1 MVTAAVE
8 EMQDFE
14 SVVRVYRPRIFRY
27 ALASLRDRDAA
38 ESVTQDCFLK
48 AHRAWAGFR
57 GDATLQTWLMQIAVN
72 LVRDMGRNR
81 RLQFWKRSSV
91 GLDSASEWIPDGAV
105 SPVNSRR
112 VSKQA
117 GSHLGCGGRFVGAAA
132 EWVFLLRYDG
142 RHGPGRDRGG
152 DGYHPGGYQGTSVS
166 GGTGSAREIEGIG
179 MNDDELQR
187 ALGLFRESGKAWS
200 EHWMAQGTP
209 AQAPARPR
217 LVRWAGAIAATVVAG
232 AILLVRAPA
241 PLAAERSFVPSP

>member
-105 SPVNSRR
+105 SPENR
-112 VSKQA
+112 
-117 GSHLGCGGRFVGAAA
+117 AAA
-132 EWVFLLRYDG
+132 RQQVAAIWAVVEGLSERQRTVFLLHYMEDMDPAEIEAVTGITRAAIKVHLF
-142 RHGPGRDRGG
+142 RAVRAVRERLK
-152 DGYHPGGYQGTSVS
+152 
-166 GGTGSAREIEGIG
+166 GSA
-179 MNDDELQR
+179 
-187 ALGLFRESGKAWS
+187 
-200 EHWMAQGTP
+200 
-209 AQAPARPR
+209 
-217 LVRWAGAIAATVVAG
+217 
-232 AILLVRAPA
+232 
-241 PLAAERSFVPSP
+241 